1 MHNLAYQG
9 MFYAHHM
16 NDIQLPWSFFNIH
29 GLEFNGQISFLK
41 AGLYYVDHIT
51 AVSPTYAR
59 EITEPQFAYGM
70 EGLLQQR
77 HREGRLSGVLNGVS
91 ENLESR
97 DGLTVGLRY
106 TRDTLE
112 DKAENK
118 RQLQIAMGLKV
129 DDKVP
134 LFAVVSRLT
143 SQKGLDLVLE
153 ALPGLLEQGGQL
165 ALLGA
170 GDPVLQEGFLA
181 AAAEYPARWAFR
193 LAITKHFRIR
203 IMGGADVVLVPSRFE
218 PCGLTQLYGLK
229 YGTLPL
235 VRRTGGSDTVSDC
248 SLENLA
254 DGVASGFVFEDSNAW
269 SLLRA
274 IRRAFVL
281 WSRPSLSHV
290 QRQAM
295 AMDFSWQVAAKSYRE
310 LYYRLK

>member
-1 MHNLAYQG
+1 
-9 MFYAHHM
+9 M

-41 AGLYYVDHIT
+41 AGLYYADHIT

-77 HREGRLSGVLNGVS
+77 HREGRLSGVLNGVDEKIWS
-91 ENLESR
+91 PETDLLLAS
-97 DGLTVGLRY
+97 RY

-153 ALPGLLEQGGQL
+153 ALPVFWSR
-165 ALLGA
+165 A
-170 GDPVLQEGFLA
+170 GSWRYSA
-181 AAAEYPARWAFR
+181 
-193 LAITKHFRIR
+193 
-203 IMGGADVVLVPSRFE
+203 
-218 PCGLTQLYGLK
+218 
-229 YGTLPL
+229 
-235 VRRTGGSDTVSDC
+235 
-248 SLENLA
+248 
-254 DGVASGFVFEDSNAW
+254 
-269 SLLRA
+269 RA
-274 IRRAFVL
+274 IRCCRKVSL
-281 WSRPSLSHV
+281 RRQRNTRSGGRSDWLSRSIFASHYGRRGRHSGA
-290 QRQAM
+290 QP
-295 AMDFSWQVAAKSYRE
+295 F
-310 LYYRLK
+310 

>member
-1 MHNLAYQG
+1 
-9 MFYAHHM
+9 HHM

-41 AGLYYVDHIT
+41 AGLYYADHIT

-77 HREGRLSGVLNGVS
+77 HREGRLSGVLNGVDEKIWS
-91 ENLESR
+91 PETDLLLAS
-97 DGLTVGLRY
+97 RY

-153 ALPGLLEQGGQL
+153 ALPGL
-165 ALLGA
+165 
-170 GDPVLQEGFLA
+170 
-181 AAAEYPARWAFR
+181 
-193 LAITKHFRIR
+193 
-203 IMGGADVVLVPSRFE
+203 
-218 PCGLTQLYGLK
+218 
-229 YGTLPL
+229 
-235 VRRTGGSDTVSDC
+235 
-248 SLENLA
+248 
-254 DGVASGFVFEDSNAW
+254 
-269 SLLRA
+269 
-274 IRRAFVL
+274 
-281 WSRPSLSHV
+281 
-290 QRQAM
+290 
-295 AMDFSWQVAAKSYRE
+295 
-310 LYYRLK
+310 